1 MPADFIDSNVFVC
14 LFDTTD
20 TRRRDIAQETVQRGI
35 AEGRAIISFQL
46 VVASALEAGSTRLL
60 TEDLQDGGGLP
71 TGQVIGRLTAK
82 SPFQAGSLCHD
93 QSRSSLPVCH
103 VIR

>member
-1 MPADFIDSNVFVC
+1 MPADFIDSNIFVY
-14 LFDTTD
+14 LFDSTD
-20 TRRRDIAQETVQRGI
+20 TRRRDMARETVQRGI

-46 VVASALEAGSTRLL
+46 VVASALEARCTRLL
-60 TEDLQDGGGLP
+60 TEALQDGGLR
-71 TGQVIGRLTAK
+71 TGQMFGQRTVKG
-82 SPFQAGSLCHD
+82 PFQAGKLCRD

>member
-1 MPADFIDSNVFVC
+1 MPADFIDSNVFVY
-14 LFDTTD
+14 LFDTTN
-20 TRRRDIAQETVQRGI
+20 TRRRDIARETVQRGI

-60 TEDLQDGGGLP
+60 TEDLQDGGLG
-71 TGQVIGRLTAK
+71 TGQVIGRLTVK
-82 SPFQAGSLCHD
+82 SPFQAGRLCRD
-93 QSRSSLPVCH
+93 QSRSPLPVCH